1 LFKSEIC
8 DTIISFISK
17 ESPMLR
23 SVAIFVLLSLPIFS
37 YANFEQDIKDVES
50 KVIEWRRDLHQNPEL
65 SNREFR
71 TAKVVSEHL
80 KSLGM
85 EVKTGIAHTGVIG
98 YLKGDL
104 PGPVIALRADMD
116 ALPVTEQV
124 DIPFA
129 SKVTAT
135 YRDETVGVMHACGH
149 DTHVAM
155 LMGAAEV
162 FSKNKSLL
170 KGSILFI
177 FQPAEE
183 GAPND
188 EEGGAKMMLK
198 EGIFKDYN
206 PEVVFGTHIT
216 SSLPSGVIGYHSG
229 AAMAAVD
236 DFELTVSGIQT
247 HGSRPWG
254 GIDPIV
260 TSAQI
265 INAVQ
270 TIVSRKVDV
279 TKAAAVVSF
288 GAIKGGIRNNII
300 PDKVEMVGT
309 IRNFDM
315 GIRDITHSNL
325 RQIVENTAK
334 AYGATTELKIN
345 NGYPVTVNDPELT
358 LKMLPSL
365 RKIVGEK
372 QVVDM
377 GQITGAEDFSYY
389 AQEVPGF
396 FFFMGVTP
404 RDIDYKTAPSN
415 HSPLFF
421 VEESNLING
430 VRSFVQLVN
439 DYKN

>member
-1 LFKSEIC
+1 MKSILMLFCLGLSFGLSAEI
-8 DTIISFISK
+8 
-17 ESPMLR
+17 
-23 SVAIFVLLSLPIFS
+23 
-37 YANFEQDIKDVES
+37 FEDIGNIES
-50 KVIEWRRDLHQNPEL
+50 KVIEWRRDFHANPEL

-71 TAKVVSEHL
+71 TGKIIEKHL
-80 KSLGM
+80 RSLGM
-85 EVKTGIAHTGVIG
+85 EVKSGVAHTGVIG
-98 YLKGDL
+98 FLKGDL

-116 ALPVTEQV
+116 ALPVTEEV

-129 SKVTAT
+129 SKVTT
-135 YRDETVGVMHACGH
+135 QYRGETVGVMHACGH

-162 FSKNKSLL
+162 FAKNKAAL

-183 GAPND
+183 GAPTG
-188 EEGGAKMMLK
+188 EQGGAEMMLS
-198 EGIFKDYN
+198 EGIFKDYK
-206 PEVVFGTHIT
+206 PEVAFGIHVT
-216 SSLPSGVIGYHSG
+216 SNIPSGVLGYHSG
-229 AAMAAVD
+229 PAMAAVD
-236 DFELTVSGIQT
+236 TFDLTVHGKQT

-260 TSAQI
+260 ATAQI

-288 GAIKGGIRNNII
+288 GAIKGGIRSNII

-315 GIRDITHSNL
+315 GIRDIVHDNL
-325 RQIVENTAK
+325 KQVVENTAK
-334 AYGATTELKIN
+334 ASGATAELVIHS
-345 NGYPVTVNDPELT
+345 GYPVTVNNPELVDQ
-358 LKMLPSL
+358 MLPSL
-365 RKIVGEK
+365 RKVFGDNR
-372 QVVDM
+372 VVDM
-377 GQITGAEDFSYY
+377 GQITGAEDFSFF
-389 AQEVPGF
+389 ANEVPGF

-404 RDIDYKTAPSN
+404 NGVDAKSAPTN
-415 HSPLFF
+415 HSPLFY

-430 VRSFVQLVN
+430 VKAFVQLVN
-439 DYKN
+439 DYE

>member
-1 LFKSEIC
+1 MTQLLLFCYKSIM
-8 DTIISFISK
+8 IKSVVIFIVFSLPFIS
-17 ESPMLR
+17 
-23 SVAIFVLLSLPIFS
+23 
-37 YANFEQDIKDVES
+37 YAEYKQDIKEIKS
-50 KVIEWRRDLHQNPEL
+50 KVIEWRRDFHQNPEL

-71 TAKVVSEHL
+71 TAKVVAEHL

-85 EVKTGIAHTGVIG
+85 EVKTGVAHTGVIG

-129 SKVTAT
+129 SKVTST
-135 YRDETVGVMHACGH
+135 YREETVGVMHACGH
-149 DTHVAM
+149 DAHVAM

-162 FSKNKSLL
+162 LAKNKASL

-183 GAPND
+183 GAPNG
-188 EEGGAKMMLK
+188 EEGGAKMMLA
-198 EGIFKDYN
+198 EGIFEDYK
-206 PEVVFGTHIT
+206 PEVVFGTHVTASI
-216 SSLPSGVIGYHSG
+216 PSGVIGYHSG

-236 DFELTVSGIQT
+236 DFVLTVIGKQA
-247 HGSRPWG
+247 HGSRPWDG
-254 GIDPIV
+254 VDPIV
-260 TSAQI
+260 ASAQI

-300 PDKVEMVGT
+300 PDQVEMVGT

-315 GIRDITHSNL
+315 EVRDIVHANL

-334 AYGATTELKIN
+334 AYGATAELKIN

-365 RKIVGEK
+365 RKVVGEEH
-372 QVVDM
+372 VVDI
-377 GQITGAEDFSYY
+377 GQVTPAEDFSYF

-396 FFFMGVTP
+396 YFFMGVTP
-404 RDIDYKTAPSN
+404 LDVDYKTAPSN
-415 HSPLFF
+415 HSPLFY

-430 VRSFVQLVN
+430 VKSFVQLVS